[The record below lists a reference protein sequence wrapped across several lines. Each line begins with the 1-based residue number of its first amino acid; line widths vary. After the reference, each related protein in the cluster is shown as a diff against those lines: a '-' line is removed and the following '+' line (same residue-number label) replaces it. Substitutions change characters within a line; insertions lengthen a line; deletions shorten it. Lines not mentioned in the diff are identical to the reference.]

1 MSREIHVRFWES
13 AGVRFPCATHLPLYR
28 QEGVFERAG
37 LAIPRST
44 LGQWIGECGVQLQP
58 LVDAL
63 KSQILKHAVLHADET
78 PVAML
83 SPGKGKT
90 QRAYLW
96 TYTPGAFEDLKAVV
110 YDFTDSR
117 AGEHARTFLGA
128 WQGKLLCDDYTG
140 YKALFAQGVI
150 ELGCMAHARRKFF
163 DLHATNKSEIAQA
176 ALEYIGKLYDIER
189 EVQELTPHERLAIR
203 EERARPIADAL
214 HQWMTHQRARVS
226 EGSAIAKALDYS
238 LRRWLALTRYLHDPQ
253 VPIDNN
259 WCENQIRP
267 IAIGKKN
274 WLFAGSLRAG
284 KRAAAIM
291 SLVQSAK
298 LNGHDPYAYLK
309 DVLQRLPAHPAARI
323 DDLLPHRWLRATS
336 N

>member
-1 MSREIHVRFWES
+1 
-13 AGVRFPCATHLPLYR
+13 
-28 QEGVFERAG
+28 
-37 LAIPRST
+37 
-44 LGQWIGECGVQLQP
+44 
-58 LVDAL
+58 
-63 KSQILKHAVLHADET
+63 
-78 PVAML
+78 ML
-83 SPGKGKT
+83 SPGNGKT

-110 YDFTDSR
+110 YDFADSR
-117 AGEHARTFLGA
+117 AGEHARAFLGA

-163 DLHATNKSEIAQA
+163 DLHATNKREIAQA
-176 ALEYIGKLYDIER
+176 ALEYIGQLYDIER
-189 EVQELTPHERLAIR
+189 EVQKLAPHERLAIR

-238 LRRWLALTRYLHDPQ
+238 LRRWLALTQYLHDPQ

-267 IAIGKKN
+267 IALGKKN

-309 DVLQRLPAHPAARI
+309 DLLERLPTHPAARI
-323 DDLLPHRWLRATS
+323 DDLLPQRWHRATS

>member
-1 MSREIHVRFWES
+1 VR
-13 AGVRFPCATHLPLYR
+13 
-28 QEGVFERAG
+28 
-37 LAIPRST
+37 
-44 LGQWIGECGVQLQP
+44 VQLQP

-63 KSQILKHAVLHADET
+63 KSQILAHTVLQADET

-110 YDFTDSR
+110 YDFADTR
-117 AGEHARTFLGA
+117 AGEHARALLGT

-140 YKALFAQGVI
+140 YKALFAQGAI

-163 DLHATNKSEIAQA
+163 DLHATNRSEIAQT
-176 ALEYIGKLYDIER
+176 ALGYIGQLYDIER
-189 EVQELTPHERLAIR
+189 EVRELASHERRAIR
-203 EERARPIADAL
+203 QERARPLVEVL
-214 HQWMTHQRARVS
+214 HQWMTQQRARVS
-226 EGSAIAKALDYS
+226 DGSAIARALDYS
-238 LRRWLALTRYLHDPQ
+238 LRRWIALTRYLDDPQ

-291 SLVQSAK
+291 SLVQSP
-298 LNGHDPYAYLK
+298 GVRIVV
-309 DVLQRLPAHPAARI
+309 VLSDSYRHGPGAVK
-323 DDLLPHRWLRATS
+323 S
-336 N
+336 G